1 MRRVPVDPVRGGC
14 GACCGR
20 VCHTDV
26 WDTCVTGGGALNA
39 SRELSFRVKSC
50 GDVFPIVAKRSSM
63 AREART
69 QKHPALE
76 FPLSRMTYGAR
87 GLEAQHVDEHLR
99 LSLHVTE
106 EES

>member
-1 MRRVPVDPVRGGC
+1 
-14 GACCGR
+14 
-20 VCHTDV
+20 
-26 WDTCVTGGGALNA
+26 
-39 SRELSFRVKSC
+39 
-50 GDVFPIVAKRSSM
+50 M

-99 LSLHVTE
+99 LSLRITDEVGCNFQIDE
-106 EES
+106 GI